1 MLQQLYRSGFLIH
14 RSLSSRWVL
23 RGLALGAKTTMNPTN
38 AGTRGGGARR
48 ALRNTER
55 LLAAATA
62 ELRPNIRR
70 SASAALDCASEA
82 PEGKGQGDTHFAITS
97 VITSVACEKTVCEH
111 AHWGS
116 LCVQQ
121 WHLQQGRWRVGN
133 GRFNEPFKAW
143 QVEDETMLATESAP
157 ISTAPPPSPQVSQ
170 ASGCRVYK
178 CRNLILT

>member
-1 MLQQLYRSGFLIH
+1 MQGHEAAEQDEPFEIQNVFWQRPL
-14 RSLSSRWVL
+14 LSFDQTFVDRPVRRWTAHL
-23 RGLALGAKTTMNPTN
+23 K
-38 AGTRGGGARR
+38 RR
-48 ALRNTER
+48 K
-55 LLAAATA
+55 
-62 ELRPNIRR
+62 
-70 SASAALDCASEA
+70 
-82 PEGKGQGDTHFAITS
+82 GKVRDTHFAITS

-143 QVEDETMLATESAP
+143 QVEDEPMLATESAP